1 MKADNKIFT
10 ISNGLSAFRLLLA
23 LPIWYAL
30 DNYHDAYFQ
39 KLALILCLIAAA
51 TDYLDGHYARKR
63 NEITELGKIID
74 PLADKI
80 LIGLIA
86 IKLYLNGEVSGYFV
100 LIILLRDLIIFIGGV
115 ILSIKLKRVLP
126 SNRLGKITVT
136 VIGIVFLFIIGGFN
150 KNHVF
155 FGFLY
160 YLSILLVYASL
171 VGYLIRA
178 IEFIKKSNQNEHLQQ
193 SA

>member
-1 MKADNKIFT
+1 MKANNKIFT
-10 ISNGLSAFRLLLA
+10 ISNGLSTLRLLFA
-23 LPIWYAL
+23 LPIWFAL

-51 TDYLDGHYARKR
+51 TDYLDGYYARKR

-86 IKLYLNGEVSGYFV
+86 IKLYLNGEVSGYFL
-100 LIILLRDLIIFIGGV
+100 LIILLRDLIIFIGGI

-136 VIGIVFLFIIGGFN
+136 VIGIVFLLVIGGFN

-155 FGFLY
+155 FQLLY
-160 YLSILLVYASL
+160 YLSILLIYASFL
-171 VGYLIRA
+171 GYLIRA